1 MASHRRSL
9 RSLPSV
15 VIGSFSILVAC
26 MSGCNSADEHPL
38 VQGTAG
44 TAGTTDPSVG
54 GSVQG
59 GAAQQGGSAQTGG
72 AAQQGGSAQTGG
84 AAQQGGSATGGRSG
98 RATGGSATG
107 GMASGGSTAGGTSST
122 VANQYVTAHNAVRSA
137 VTQPSNYTGT
147 WVAIPNVTW
156 SDTIAATAQAWAEN
170 LATNQNCSLV
180 HASGTGYGENL
191 AMGSNLTPQQAVDMW
206 AGEKNL
212 YTWSATYS
220 MADFNAGSGHYTQLV
235 WRATTEIGC
244 GSATCSNNRVIICCR
259 YSPPGNYIGQAVY

>member
-1 MASHRRSL
+1 MASHNRSL
-9 RSLPSV
+9 CLSRSSV
-15 VIGSFSILVAC
+15 LGALSLLVAC
-26 MSGCNSADEHPL
+26 MSGCESSDVHPWVQSTAD
-38 VQGTAG
+38 

-54 GSVQG
+54 GSAQG
-59 GAAQQGGSAQTGG
+59 GAGQQGGAVQQGGSATGG

-84 AAQQGGSATGGRSG
+84 AATGGRSG

-107 GMASGGSTAGGTSST
+107 GMAAGGSTAGGTSST
-122 VANQYVTAHNAVRSA
+122 AANQYVAAHNAVRSA

-156 SDTIAATAQAWAEN
+156 SDTIAATAQVWVEN
-170 LATNQNCSLV
+170 LATSQNCSLV
-180 HASGTGYGENL
+180 HATGTGYGENL

-206 AGEKNL
+206 AGEKSL
-212 YTWSATYS
+212 YAWSKTYS

-235 WRATTEIGC
+235 WRSTTQIGC
-244 GSATCSNNRVIICCR
+244 GSANCSSNRVIICCR